1 MKNLIPALL
10 LLCPLSS
17 YASSQPITHEMGLRL
32 GGGGMSNNS
41 HTDGDAGF
49 TFELGYNYHFN
60 RYFSLDT
67 GYFANSG
74 GLSYIGSLGLTQS
87 ISSYN
92 GGLLGIKAE
101 YPLTRFTNVYA
112 RGGINYAAVDLD
124 TRNPDTRKSKDNW
137 HTRTERGFSPY
148 IALGTELALGQHF
161 GISVEYQRIELPH
174 NFSSN
179 HYLLGINFKF

>member
-1 MKNLIPALL
+1 MKYLIPALF

-17 YASSQPITHEMGLRL
+17 YAASQTITHEVGVRF
-32 GGGGMSNNS
+32 GGGAMTNNDYS
-41 HTDGDAGF
+41 DSDAGF

-60 RYFSLDT
+60 PYFSLDT

-74 GLSYIGSLGLTQS
+74 GLSYLGSFGLTQS
-87 ISSYN
+87 VSSYS
-92 GGLLGIKAE
+92 GGLLGLKAE

-112 RGGINYAAVDLD
+112 RGGINYAAVDID
-124 TRNPDTRKSKDNW
+124 SRVSKNNW

-148 IALGTELALGQHF
+148 VALGTELALGQHF

-174 NFSSN
+174 SFSSN
-179 HYLLGINFKF
+179 HYLVGVNFKF

>member
-1 MKNLIPALL
+1 MRKLIPVIV
-10 LLCPLSS
+10 LLCPMYS
-17 YASSQPITHEMGLRL
+17 YATGQTINHEIGVRF
-32 GGGGMSNNS
+32 GGGTMTSS
-41 HTDGDAGF
+41 HYSDNDAGL

-60 RYFSLDT
+60 PYFSLDT

-87 ISSYN
+87 ISSYS

-112 RGGINYAAVDLD
+112 RGGINYAAVEI
-124 TRNPDTRKSKDNW
+124 DTRKSKDNW

-148 IALGTELALGQHF
+148 IALGTELAFGKHF
-161 GISVEYQRIELPH
+161 GISAEYQRIELPRSI
-174 NFSSN
+174 SSN
-179 HYLLGINFKF
+179 HYLMGINFKF